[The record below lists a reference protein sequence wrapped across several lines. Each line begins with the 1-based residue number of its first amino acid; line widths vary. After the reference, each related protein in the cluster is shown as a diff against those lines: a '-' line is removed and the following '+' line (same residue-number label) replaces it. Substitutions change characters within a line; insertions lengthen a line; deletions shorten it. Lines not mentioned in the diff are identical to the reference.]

1 MYRLLT
7 LMHRLLTLM
16 HRLLPLKEEKQL
28 QVHVRVRALA
38 GMSEALDLILST
50 TNQNRIKI
58 RS

>member
-1 MYRLLT
+1 MHRLLT

-38 GMSEALDLILST
+38 GMSKALDLIIST